1 MKGKLMIMLL
11 LVGSILFGAPVV
23 PDRKSFDIYLTIAP
37 VHEVKILNAV
47 PTDVE
52 AFDSVPTITEHVFKE
67 SATTV
72 KYYMVVKTN
81 NKSAV
86 KINVVV
92 ENMKSA
98 DTNINTQIAYTISTE
113 DIAIKSANT
122 ARTRT
127 LFKEVISSD
136 KNGMRIVSQ
145 PFTIALDSSNV
156 TDATAA
162 TYTSDIIFNLMAP

>member
-1 MKGKLMIMLL
+1 MIMLL

-23 PDRKSFDIYLTIAP
+23 QDSKSFDIHLKIAP
-37 VHEVKILNAV
+37 VHVIKILKDV
-47 PTDVE
+47 PTNVG
-52 AFDSVPTITEHVFKE
+52 AFNSAPTITKHVFKE

-92 ENMKSA
+92 QNMKS
-98 DTNINTQIAYTISTE
+98 DGISTQIAYKIHAGDITVTST
-113 DIAIKSANT
+113 NT
-122 ARTRT
+122 AVPWT
-127 LFKEVISSD
+127 LFREVISLA

-145 PFTIALDSSNV
+145 PFMIALDSSDV
-156 TDATAA
+156 KAATSA
-162 TYTSDIIFNLMAP
+162 TYTSNIIFKLTAP